1 MKKIFSLVF
10 IIMVAACGT
19 TSHLKILRSS
29 GAFREEPS
37 MEIGYDFKLFVKN
50 TTDFGWNGDNR
61 EDREKV
67 ANFNFENRC
76 KKIEIIE
83 ENPLQ
88 TGTYALNRPA
98 ITWIMKIKCKKD

>member
-1 MKKIFSLVF
+1 MNKIFALILSMLL
-10 IIMVAACGT
+10 AGCGT

-37 MEIGYDFKLFVKN
+37 TEIGYDFKMFIKN
-50 TTDFGWNGDNR
+50 TTDIGWNGDNR

-67 ANFNFENRC
+67 VNFVFENRC
-76 KKIEIIE
+76 KKSEILE
-83 ENPLQ
+83 DLPLQ

-98 ITWIMKIKCKKD
+98 ITWIMKIKCIKD